1 MEHQRIENENE
12 NGNGSPPRWIWMAS
26 GGVVLVIL
34 LVAVF
39 GIVKLVLMDDSEDRK
54 RRAQMVTLLRV
65 PPPPPPKVEK
75 PPEPEMKKKE
85 EVVQPEKK
93 QAADE
98 SKDDKPAGKNLG
110 VDAEG
115 GAGSDGFG
123 LLGNKGGRDLLG
135 GGSAELMRQYSG
147 YLKIVQDELRKRVQ
161 QIMEQNGGVPKG
173 KLQTT
178 VKIQLDPRGTVVS
191 YQILAASGDRSM
203 DHAVKEALGAS
214 SISRPP
220 PEGMP
225 RRMSIR
231 ISSQG

>member
-1 MEHQRIENENE
+1 MEENENE
-12 NGNGSPPRWIWMAS
+12 NGNGSSSRWIWIAS
-26 GGVVLVIL
+26 GAFVAVIL
-34 LVAVF
+34 LISVYGV
-39 GIVKLVLMDDSEDRK
+39 VKLVMTDDSENRK
-54 RRAQMVTLLRV
+54 KRAQMVTLLRV

-85 EVVQPEKK
+85 EVIQPEKK

-115 GAGSDGFG
+115 GAGGDAFG
-123 LLGNKGGRDLLG
+123 LVGNKGGRSLLG
-135 GGSAELMRQYSG
+135 GGSGELMRQYAG
-147 YLKIVQDELRKRVQ
+147 YLKVVQEELRKRVQ
-161 QIMEQNGGVPKG
+161 QIMEQNGGIPKG

-178 VKIQLDPRGTVVS
+178 VKIQLDSRGAVVDFK
-191 YQILAASGDRSM
+191 ILASSGEPKM
-203 DHAVKEALGAS
+203 DQAVKDALGAS
-214 SISRPP
+214 SISQPP

>member
-1 MEHQRIENENE
+1 MEHRWNESE
-12 NGNGSPPRWIWMAS
+12 KDNGKGSPPRWVWMAS
-26 GGVVLVIL
+26 GGIVLVIL
-34 LVAVF
+34 VVAVL
-39 GIVKLVLMDDSEDRK
+39 GIVKLFLMDDSEDRK

-75 PPEPEMKKKE
+75 PPEPEIKKKE
-85 EVVQPEKK
+85 EVVEPEKK
-93 QAADE
+93 QAPQE
-98 SKDDKPAGKNLG
+98 SKDDRPAGRNLG

-115 GAGSDGFG
+115 GAGSDAFG
-123 LLGNKGGRDLLG
+123 LMGNKGGRALLG
-135 GGSAELMRQYSG
+135 GGSAELMRQYAG

-161 QIMEQNGGVPKG
+161 QIMEQNGGIPKG
-173 KLQTT
+173 KLHTT

-191 YQILAASGDRSM
+191 YQILTASGDKNM
-203 DHAVKEALGAS
+203 DHAVMEALASS
-214 SISRPP
+214 SISQPP